1 MPKKKIII
9 KKRLGAPKPQSIISH
24 PGLEKK
30 TPPACQPLL
39 DDTLKPPEKSSSSL
53 QHINTQDSL
62 WNDFQDLMNETLPK
76 KETKPKPSSETSTD
90 LTQICPECHSD
101 TLIEG
106 ASGQYEC
113 TSCGVL
119 SGQVIDSGAEWR
131 FYGSED
137 SKFSDPTRCGMPTN
151 ELLPQS
157 SLGSTISFKRKE
169 SYQMRRIRT
178 NHQYNAMTYNENN
191 LYNVF

>member
-9 KKRLGAPKPQSIISH
+9 KKRLGAPGPTSTSP
-24 PGLEKK
+24 PGPEKK
-30 TPPACQPLL
+30 TRPACYPPL
-39 DDTLKPPEKSSSSL
+39 DDTLKPPEKSSSSSL

-62 WNDFQDLMNETLPK
+62 WNDFQDLMNETLPE
-76 KETKPKPSSETSTD
+76 KETKSKPSSETSPD

-137 SKFSDPTRCGMPTN
+137 NKSSDPTRCGMPVN
-151 ELLPQS
+151 ELLPES
-157 SLGSTISFKRKE
+157 SLGSVVGYELGTQF
-169 SYQMRRIRT
+169 
-178 NHQYNAMTYNENN
+178 
-191 LYNVF
+191 